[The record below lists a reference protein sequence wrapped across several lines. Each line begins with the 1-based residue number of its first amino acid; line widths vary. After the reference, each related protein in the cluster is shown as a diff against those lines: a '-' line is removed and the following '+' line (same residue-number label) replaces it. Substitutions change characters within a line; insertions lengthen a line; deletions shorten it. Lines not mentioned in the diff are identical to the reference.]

1 MNEVILI
8 GTSHSIQEGKINKE
22 EFKNYLTRLCEEHNI
37 ESIAEETLHDCETVG
52 KTIATQLG
60 IPHIII
66 EPKKEEYDSLGIEH
80 IHKILYELC
89 NRAEKEPDCSFEDLP
104 NGLQE
109 EYHERFQKHMRD
121 REKIWLQ
128 KIKDHNKYPLLI
140 TCGADHFD
148 CFSNLLEQN
157 HISVIP
163 ESSKWGI

>member
-22 EFKNYLTRLCEEHNI
+22 EFENYLERLCEEYNI
-37 ESIAEETLHDCETVG
+37 KSIAEETRDDYQTIG
-52 KTIATQLG
+52 KTIATQLS

-80 IHKILYELC
+80 LHKILYELC
-89 NRAEKEPDCSFEDLP
+89 NRAEKDLNCNVEDLP
-104 NGLQE
+104 NNLKE
-109 EYHERFQKHMRD
+109 EHHERFQKHMRD

-140 TCGADHFD
+140 TCGADHFE
-148 CFSNLLEQN
+148 CFSNLLQQDN
-157 HISVIP
+157 ISVNS